1 MRNDVSRNPKT
12 GLKWRNVKVR
22 QELMEEVKK
31 EIRKKKTEY
40 PSLSQFVSEAI
51 QLRLRTLA
59 GEEEP
64 REPFALG
71 HGRTEEGQIW
81 NMIAQYNLDEEECE
95 YKETESTTMLADF
108 PLSSSA
114 CRLTGIQCSLYT
126 CPRTKI

>member
-22 QELMEEVKK
+22 QELVDEVKK
-31 EIRKKKTEY
+31 ELAKKAEY

-64 REPFALG
+64 REPVALEL
-71 HGRTEEGQIW
+71 GRKDEGQIW
-81 NMIAQYNLDEEECE
+81 NVMAQYNMDEEECE
-95 YKETESTTMLADF
+95 HKEAGITTMLADL